1 MNGVVKFSEAASLA
15 MHAMALFAAKR
26 DHRFQAQDV
35 ARALPVS
42 SSHLAKVLQRL
53 AKMGLIASTRGR
65 GGGFTLARAP
75 EEITLLDVYEA
86 VEGPL
91 GVSRC
96 LFSTPRCNGECLF
109 GDALGEAGKLIR
121 DRLAKARLSEL
132 GGVLKAGLSCPPPRP
147 RRPSK
152 KD

>member
-1 MNGVVKFSEAASLA
+1 MSSVVKFSEAASLA
-15 MHAMALFAAKR
+15 LHAMGLFAADR
-26 DHRFQAQDV
+26 DRRFQARDI
-35 ARALPVS
+35 ALALPVS

-53 AKMGLIASTRGR
+53 AKMGLIESTRGR
-65 GGGFTLARAP
+65 GGGFTLARVP

-91 GVSRC
+91 DVSRC

-109 GDALGEAGKLIR
+109 GAALGDAGKLIR

-132 GGVLKAGLSCPPPRP
+132 TWVLKGRLAPKPRTA
-147 RRPSK
+147 RRSAARS
-152 KD
+152 